1 MNNCGL
7 VFLIAST
14 IAGIYIGILTQ
25 RPVSTLCDSRKC
37 PFCYGTD
44 LCRDVEDERISLR
57 YRSFSDLFYNLFSV
71 KNVYFGEYDGVRV
84 VLKKL
89 GHQDE
94 LDRIE
99 RTTAVSE
106 DIVLRSMDSAGV
118 NSLKTCD
125 REVGVS
131 FLTSARRRFD
141 LEQIWTILQVNP
153 EPLMLHILE
162 NGSWPVPH
170 LYGACGF
177 VIAEQYCGLSLDHFE
192 SSPWHERAFLALQL
206 LEAAVAFTHKHN
218 DFRVYLT
225 DISPDN
231 IAVDDDFNLYFI
243 DLENVILKQKLAD
256 NKTVHYSEYFAEEDF
271 VYDEA
276 QVCRGSVSD
285 HNVYAV
291 CRLLLSR
298 RAPWPMMANGLLHS
312 PPPWVT
318 ANHDEL
324 FRLVEECVDSKEKL
338 SRFYIAERLMELLK
352 QVNQ

>member
-71 KNVYFGEYDGVRV
+71 KNLYFGEYDGVRV

-106 DIVLRSMDSAGV
+106 DIVLRSMDSVGV
-118 NSLKTCD
+118 NSLKTCN

-243 DLENVILKQKLAD
+243 DLENVILKQKLAG
-256 NKTVHYSEYFAEEDF
+256 
-271 VYDEA
+271 
-276 QVCRGSVSD
+276 CRRTRGVGIISSL
-285 HNVYAV
+285 N
-291 CRLLLSR
+291 
-298 RAPWPMMANGLLHS
+298 
-312 PPPWVT
+312 
-318 ANHDEL
+318 
-324 FRLVEECVDSKEKL
+324 F
-338 SRFYIAERLMELLK
+338 
-352 QVNQ
+352 